1 MLRVAACLEEH
12 FPHSVANAVVRAA
25 EERGLAHREMHSEP
39 EYVVAHGISTRINGE
54 RAAIGSRQFIFE
66 DEKVSI
72 RPEDQPCF
80 DALDPGCSWLYLAI
94 GGVLSAAIGILDPLR
109 PEAGEIIAL
118 LHQAGIGKA
127 VMLTGDSR
135 NTAASIA
142 QTLQIDDYRAE
153 VLPEDK
159 AQYIKEE
166 QAQGHTVVMIGDG
179 INDAPALS
187 FADVGIAIGSGA
199 TIAREVAD
207 ITISAEDLRELVL
220 LRKLSE
226 RLMQRIGRNYRFV
239 MGFNGTLILLGALG
253 LIAPA
258 TSALLHNS
266 STLLLSM
273 DCLTDLLPE

>member
-1 MLRVAACLEEH
+1 
-12 FPHSVANAVVRAA
+12 
-25 EERGLAHREMHSEP
+25 
-39 EYVVAHGISTRINGE
+39 
-54 RAAIGSRQFIFE
+54 IGSRHFIFE
-66 DEKVSI
+66 DERVSI
-72 RPEDQPCF
+72 RSEDQPRF

-94 GGVLSAAIGILDPLR
+94 GGVLSAAIGNLDPLR

-118 LHQAGIGKA
+118 SHQAGIGKA

>member
-1 MLRVAACLEEH
+1 MKA
-12 FPHSVANAVVRAA
+12 
-25 EERGLAHREMHSEP
+25 
-39 EYVVAHGISTRINGE
+39 
-54 RAAIGSRQFIFE
+54 
-66 DEKVSI
+66 
-72 RPEDQPCF
+72 
-80 DALDPGCSWLYLAI
+80 
-94 GGVLSAAIGILDPLR
+94 
-109 PEAGEIIAL
+109 
-118 LHQAGIGKA
+118 AGIKITI
-127 VMLTGDSR
+127 MLTGDRAS
-135 NTAASIA
+135 TAEAVA
-142 QTLQIDDYRAE
+142 KELGIDEVRSELLPGDKVDAMEEILSQNAE
-153 VLPEDK
+153 GKV
-159 AQYIKEE
+159 
-166 QAQGHTVVMIGDG
+166 GFVGDG
-179 INDAPALS
+179 INDAPVLMR
-187 FADVGIAIGSGA
+187 ADVGIAIGSGA